1 MKTEIWNGKPIR
13 FIEIQ
18 DAWWAIGKDVTD
30 ALEYINSRDAIKVHV
45 DKEDK
50 NTVAIHDGIKGNPNR
65 VVISE
70 FGIYDL
76 IFNSKMPQAKQFK
89 RWVFNVIKTLRVQSG
104 LEGFEIFRTLD
115 KEHQRKMMNQL
126 SQSLSHPVR
135 LNFMKANTV
144 ANKAVS
150 NKFGFKKMIK
160 KGEMTPQMLAER
172 EHILEDIVNL
182 MALQDK
188 YGLNISISQT
198 IYESANDKQ
207 PQLA

>member
-1 MKTEIWNGKPIR
+1 MKTELWNGYQIR
-13 FIEIQ
+13 FVQVDEEWL
-18 DAWWAIGKDVTD
+18 AVAKDVSD
-30 ALEYINSRDAIKVHV
+30 ALDYANTSNMVKHV
-45 DKEDK
+45 PSKYFKHSILEGMSSK
-50 NTVAIHDGIKGNPNR
+50 SLLLT
-65 VVISE
+65 E
-70 FGIYDL
+70 FGIYKA
-76 IFNSKMPQAKQFK
+76 IFGSHKKEAEEFQE
-89 RWVFNVIKTLRVQSG
+89 WVFNVIKTLRTQSG

-172 EHILEDIVNL
+172 EHILEDIINL

-207 PQLA
+207 LQPV

>member
-1 MKTEIWNGKPIR
+1 MKTEVWNGHQIR
-13 FIEIQ
+13 FIELNNE
-18 DAWWAIGKDVTD
+18 WFAIGKDVTD
-30 ALEYINSRDAIKVHV
+30 ALEYLNGPKAIKDHV
-45 DKEDK
+45 DSEDK
-50 NTVAIHDGIKGNPNR
+50 NTVTIRYGIKGNPNR

-76 IFNSKMPQAKQFK
+76 IFNSNMEQAKQFK
-89 RWVFNVIKTLRVQSG
+89 RWVFNVIKTLRTQSG

-126 SQSLSHPVR
+126 NQSLSHPVQ
-135 LNFMKANTV
+135 LNFIKANMV

-150 NKFGFKKMIK
+150 TKFGFKKMVK

-172 EHILEDIVNL
+172 EHVLEDVVNL

-198 IYESANDKQ
+198 IYNSDKQ
-207 PQLA
+207 LVKE

>member
-1 MKTEIWNGKPIR
+1 MKTELWNGHQIR
-13 FIEIQ
+13 FIELSGE
-18 DAWWAIGKDVTD
+18 WFAIAKDVTD
-30 ALEYINSRDAIKVHV
+30 ALEYLNGPKAIKDHV
-45 DKEDK
+45 DSEDK
-50 NTVAIHDGIKGNPNR
+50 NTVTIRYGIKGNPNR

-76 IFNSKMPQAKQFK
+76 IFNSNMKQAKQFK
-89 RWVFNVIKTLRVQSG
+89 RWVFNVIKTLRTQSG

-198 IYESANDKQ
+198 IYKSANDKQ
-207 PQLA
+207 LQPV